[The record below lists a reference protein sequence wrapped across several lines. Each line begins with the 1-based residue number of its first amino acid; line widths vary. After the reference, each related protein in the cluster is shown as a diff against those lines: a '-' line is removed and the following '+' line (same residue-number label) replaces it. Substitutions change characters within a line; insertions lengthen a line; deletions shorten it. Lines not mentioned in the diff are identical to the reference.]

1 MGTVRTKIKHPSTE
15 DHLQTLQQDQENTIA
30 SHTQAAMAM
39 ARHTSREQTTFQKG
53 DKVFLKSTNLKLPYP
68 YWKLAPKWEGPFT
81 ITEVLGLV
89 TYKLNLPKKWKIYP
103 VFHAALLTAYRTT
116 KEHSP
121 NLPRPPLELVEGEEE
136 YKVKAILNHWTAG
149 HKQKTLQY
157 LVSWK
162 GWELFENS
170 WEPESHLKN
179 ALDILETYKKKH
191 RLKAVTAQY

>member
-1 MGTVRTKIKHPSTE
+1 
-15 DHLQTLQQDQENTIA
+15 
-30 SHTQAAMAM
+30 MAM

-53 DKVFLKSTNLKLPYP
+53 DRVLLESTNLKLPYP
-68 YWKLAPKWEGPFT
+68 YRKLAPKQKGPFT
-81 ITEVLGLV
+81 VTEVLGPV
-89 TYKLNLPKKWKIYP
+89 TYKLNLPKKWKIYL